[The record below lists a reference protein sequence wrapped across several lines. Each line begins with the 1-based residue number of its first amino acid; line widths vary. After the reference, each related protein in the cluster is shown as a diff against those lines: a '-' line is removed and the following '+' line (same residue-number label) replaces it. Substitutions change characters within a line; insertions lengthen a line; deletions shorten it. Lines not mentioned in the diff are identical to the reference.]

1 MLDNKKENTL
11 KIRDIFFNYLQR
23 INYEGIIGVAKFSN
37 VYKDLM
43 PVQQGKLK
51 NVLGNKL
58 GDFLKNGSIISI
70 GICYPSNIIDCINVK
85 ENGKINK
92 IKWNKYAEEYYHLNL
107 MLKEIG
113 AQIAKKFNFF
123 SFPPTTGVPAE
134 NITNVIDYYSHTIS
148 HRVVAEH
155 AGLGWRGKNELLI
168 SKIHG
173 PIVRFTSIL
182 ANIPLNKG
190 QKMENQC
197 GECSACLD
205 ACSILK
211 KKELLKDYRENC
223 RKYIISLG
231 LKHDICGKCIKACY
245 IDSIFKEKFK

>member
-1 MLDNKKENTL
+1 MLDNKNENTL

-37 VYKDLM
+37 VCKDLM

-51 NVLGNKL
+51 NVLGNKF

-70 GICYPSNIIDCINVK
+70 GICYPSNIIDDINVK

-155 AGLGWRGKNELLI
+155 AGLGWRGK
-168 SKIHG
+168 K
-173 PIVRFTSIL
+173 
-182 ANIPLNKG
+182 
-190 QKMENQC
+190 
-197 GECSACLD
+197 
-205 ACSILK
+205 
-211 KKELLKDYRENC
+211 
-223 RKYIISLG
+223 
-231 LKHDICGKCIKACY
+231 
-245 IDSIFKEKFK
+245 